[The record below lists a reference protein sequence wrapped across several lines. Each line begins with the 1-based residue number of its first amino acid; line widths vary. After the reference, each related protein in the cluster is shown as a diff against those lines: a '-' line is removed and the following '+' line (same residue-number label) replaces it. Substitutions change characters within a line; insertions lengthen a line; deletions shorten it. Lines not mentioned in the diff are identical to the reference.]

1 MNFITHLAM
10 RSRPVTILAII
21 MLTVISIN
29 SYINMQRELFPE
41 IEFPNIFVV
50 TVYPNSNPEAIARE
64 ITNPIESSISGISG
78 IQEIRSTSSNTSSN
92 ITVTFDFKKDLSK
105 AETELNS
112 AIRDLKMPT
121 GVQGP
126 FVQRINSDQFPTM
139 QLSVTAN
146 NNFWDS
152 NSIGGSSEPERISIL
167 SALQV
172 YVEQNITP
180 EITKIPGVNSVD
192 LVGGT
197 EQEIQIVLNN
207 DSMNRHG
214 ITSQQLEYAIA
225 QNNMDLPSGSID
237 DGITNKPVK
246 VRNSMTSLDSI
257 KSLIVGISR
266 NDFNSGGLKNFQNP
280 PSTPPA
286 KTQPSSNL
294 LAEIPA
300 DIPRCY
306 TEIQKYYESNSLK
319 AVSPL
324 PVCVSDVGEVLIA
337 PKPSNSISRTNGE
350 TSLTISIIKDP
361 AANTVDVTESIQKA
375 FSEIALPKG
384 ISIVEISNDG
394 PEIKESLNTLITE
407 GFYGFLFAIMIVFLF
422 LVSFRPNLL
431 KGLSMGIR
439 PTLVIVASIPLSILT
454 AIMLMYYLTDVALN
468 LMSLAGLAISVGRVV
483 DDSIVV
489 IENIYRH
496 VQMGE
501 DRIKAAMSATREVL
515 PPIVASTLATVV
527 VFIPLAFIEGL
538 VGEFFSPF
546 ALAVSLALI
555 ASGIVSIT
563 AIPVLGSFIIRPGD
577 LSDLDL
583 QKPTILQ
590 KIYESMLRWS
600 LSHKLISL
608 SLAILITGSS
618 LGLLLQIP
626 ITFFSSGSPEAINIS
641 VSMPP
646 GSSIQRTNN
655 AMLEI
660 EEVLNEYHQSKIVEN
675 YLTSIGGSAEF
686 WLGSSDSTN
695 TGYIFAN
702 LSENQPENLA
712 ETIRSRLSNIDNA
725 VVKVTEIVGG
735 PPQGGVEL
743 NISGANFDKVKTI
756 SENLESEL
764 SKIEGISNL
773 SNNASEGKD
782 EIVWTVDQEKAS
794 AIGLTTMSVAFQMRS
809 LMSGIQ
815 VSEIEI
821 DGKNY
826 TIMIRS
832 NPDDI
837 SDLQKLG
844 NYIISGPA
852 GETTLDS
859 IATSNIEP
867 SAVTITRVDGK
878 RTALIIGDITSEDTQ
893 SVGREVQSVIDSM
906 NLPSGVEVSSGGI
919 FSQIAEGFQDIFLAM
934 GLGIILVYLVMV
946 ATMGSLRSP
955 MIIMISLPLSIVGAL
970 VLLFLT
976 GKPLGLPA
984 MMGFLLLIGVV
995 VTNAVV
1001 LIVFVEQLRAK
1012 GFSTYDAIIEGG
1024 KVRVRPILMTAFATI
1039 FALIPLALASESN
1052 GLVGSE
1058 LATVVI
1064 GGLISSTFLTLLVVP
1079 IVYLIFFQSIPDIF
1093 KKDH

>member
-1 MNFITHLAM
+1 MNFITQLAM

-21 MLTVISIN
+21 MITLISIN
-29 SYINMQRELFPE
+29 SYMNMQRELFPE

-50 TVYPNSNPEAIARE
+50 SVYPNSNPEAIARE
-64 ITNPIESSISGISG
+64 ITAPIENSISGISG
-78 IQEIRSTSSNTSSN
+78 IKEIRSTSSNTSSN
-92 ITVTFDFKKDLSK
+92 ITITFDFKKDLSE
-105 AETELNS
+105 AETEVNS
-112 AIRDLKMPT
+112 AISDLKMPT

-146 NNFWDS
+146 NDFLNSREITES
-152 NSIGGSSEPERISIL
+152 NEPGEISIL
-167 SALQV
+167 SALQM

-180 EITKIPGVNSVD
+180 EINKISGVNSID

-197 EQEIQIVLNN
+197 DQEIQIVLNR
-207 DSMNRHG
+207 DSMNKLG
-214 ITSQQLEYAIA
+214 ITSQQLQYAIT

-237 DGITNKPVK
+237 DGITNKSVK
-246 VRNSMTSLDSI
+246 VRSKMVSLDSI
-257 KSLIVGISR
+257 RRLIVGLTPY
-266 NDFNSGGLKNFQNP
+266 DVNSAGPKNFQNP
-280 PSTPPA
+280 SSPTSSKMPSLSDPM
-286 KTQPSSNL
+286 
-294 LAEIPA
+294 AEIPN
-300 DIPRCY
+300 DVPRCY
-306 TEIQKYYESNSLK
+306 TEILNFYESNSLE
-319 AVSPL
+319 VISPL
-324 PVCVSDVGEVLIA
+324 PICVSDVGKVLITS
-337 PKPSNSISRTNGE
+337 KPSNSISRTNGE

-361 AANTVDVTESIQKA
+361 TANTVDVTESIQEKI
-375 FSEIALPKG
+375 SEIDLPKG
-384 ISIVEISNDG
+384 ISIVEITNDG

-422 LVSFRPNLL
+422 LVNFRPKLL

-439 PTLVIVASIPLSILT
+439 PTLVIIASIPLSILT

-496 VQMGE
+496 IQMGE
-501 DRIKAAMSATREVL
+501 DRVKAAMSATREVL

-527 VFIPLAFIEGL
+527 VFVPLAFIEGL

-555 ASGIVSIT
+555 ASGFVSIT

-577 LSDLDL
+577 LSNTEPP
-583 QKPTILQ
+583 KPTILQ
-590 KIYESMLRWS
+590 KVYESMLKWS

-608 SLAILITGSS
+608 SLAILITLSS
-618 LGLLLQIP
+618 LGLLFQIP
-626 ITFFSSGSPEAINIS
+626 VTFFSSGNPEALTIN
-641 VSMPP
+641 VTMPQ

-655 AMLEI
+655 TMLEI
-660 EEVLNEYHQSKIVEN
+660 EKVLEKYHESGILEN
-675 YLTSIGGSAEF
+675 YLTSIGSGDF
-686 WLGSSDSTN
+686 WLGATDSTN
-695 TGYIFAN
+695 TGVIYAN
-702 LSENQPENLA
+702 LNSDQPENLA
-712 ETIRSRLSNIDNA
+712 ETIRSRLSDIDNA
-725 VVKVTEIVGG
+725 VIKVTEIVGG

-743 NISGANFDKVKTI
+743 NISGSNFDKVKTV
-756 SENLESEL
+756 SKNLESKL
-764 SKIEGISNL
+764 SKIEGISNI

-794 AIGLTTMSVAFQMRS
+794 SIGLTTMSVAFQMRS

-844 NYIISGPA
+844 NYKISGPT
-852 GETTLDS
+852 GETTLNS
-859 IATSNIEP
+859 IAKSTIEP
-867 SAVTITRVDGK
+867 SAITITRVDGK
-878 RTALIIGDITSEDTQ
+878 RTALIIGDITSDDTQ
-893 SVGREVQSVIDSM
+893 SVGRDVQAVIDSLS
-906 NLPSGVEVSSGGI
+906 LPSGVEVSSGGI

-934 GLGIILVYLVMV
+934 GVGIVLVYLVMV

-970 VLLFLT
+970 ALLFLT

-1012 GFSTYDAIIEGG
+1012 GFSIYDAIIEGG

-1039 FALIPLALASESN
+1039 FALIPLALASETN

-1064 GGLISSTFLTLLVVP
+1064 GGLVSSTFLTLLIVP
-1079 IVYLIFFQSIPDIF
+1079 IVYLIFFQSIPDLF
-1093 KKDH
+1093 KKKC

>member
-1 MNFITHLAM
+1 MNFITQLAM

-21 MLTVISIN
+21 MLTIISVN
-29 SYINMQRELFPE
+29 AYINMQRELFPE

-64 ITNPIESSISGISG
+64 ITVPVENSISGISG
-78 IQEIRSTSSNTSSN
+78 IKEIRSTSSNTSSN
-92 ITVTFDFKKDLSK
+92 ITVTFDFKKDLSE
-105 AETELNS
+105 AETELNT
-112 AIRDLKMPT
+112 AINDINMPS
-121 GVQGP
+121 GIQGP

-146 NNFWDS
+146 DDFL
-152 NSIGGSSEPERISIL
+152 NSITTRDSSELEGISPL
-167 SALQV
+167 STLQE

-180 EITKIPGVNSVD
+180 EIDKISGVNSVD
-192 LVGGT
+192 LVGGAD
-197 EQEIQIVLNN
+197 QEIKIILNR
-207 DSMNRHG
+207 DSMAKLG
-214 ITSQQLEYAIA
+214 ITSQQLQYAIT

-237 DGITNKPVK
+237 DGFTNKPVK
-246 VRNSMTSLDSI
+246 VRNKITSLDSI
-257 KSLIVGISR
+257 RRLRVGVSPVNLNVLDPKS
-266 NDFNSGGLKNFQNP
+266 FQNP
-280 PSTPPA
+280 PP
-286 KTQPSSNL
+286 QMSSNIPL
-294 LAEIPA
+294 LSNPITEIPS
-300 DIPRCY
+300 DVPRCY
-306 TEIQKYYESNSLK
+306 TEILNFYESNSLE
-319 AVSPL
+319 VTSPL
-324 PVCVSDVGEVLIA
+324 PVCISDVGKVLISS
-337 PKPSNSISRTNGE
+337 KPSNSISRTNGE
-350 TSLTISIIKDP
+350 TSLSISIIKDP
-361 AANTVDVTESIQKA
+361 TSNTVDVTESIQETISGIDL
-375 FSEIALPKG
+375 SEG

-394 PEIKESLNTLITE
+394 PEIKESLNTLIKE

-422 LVSFRPNLL
+422 LVNFRPNLL

-439 PTLVIVASIPLSILT
+439 PTLVIIASIPLSILT

-496 VQMGE
+496 IQMGE
-501 DRIKAAMSATREVL
+501 DRVKAAMSATREVL

-563 AIPVLGSFIIRPGD
+563 AIPVLGSFIIRQGD
-577 LSDLDL
+577 LSNTQP
-583 QKPTILQ
+583 QKPTLLQ
-590 KIYESMLRWS
+590 KVYESMLRWS

-608 SLAILITGSS
+608 SLAILITLSS
-618 LGLLLQIP
+618 LGLLFQIP
-626 ITFFSSGSPEAINIS
+626 VTFFSSGNPEVLTIN
-641 VSMPP
+641 VTMPP
-646 GSSIQRTNN
+646 GSSVQRTNTT
-655 AMLEI
+655 MLEI
-660 EEVLNEYHQSKIVEN
+660 EKVLDEYYESKILEN
-675 YLTSIGGSAEF
+675 YLTSIGSGDF
-686 WLGSSDSTN
+686 WLGATDSTN
-695 TGYIFAN
+695 TGVIYAN
-702 LSENQPENLA
+702 LNSDQPENFA
-712 ETIRSRLSNIDNA
+712 ETIRSRLSDIDDA
-725 VVKVTEIVGG
+725 VIKVTEVAGG

-743 NISGANFDKVKTI
+743 NISGPNFEQVKI
-756 SENLESEL
+756 VSEDLESKL
-764 SKIEGISNL
+764 SEIEGVSNI

-794 AIGLTTMSVAFQMRS
+794 SIGLTTMSVAFQMRS

-837 SDLQKLG
+837 SDLEKLG
-844 NYIISGPA
+844 NYMISGPA
-852 GETTLDS
+852 GETTLNS
-859 IATSNIEP
+859 IAKSSIEP
-867 SAVTITRVDGK
+867 SAITITRVDGK
-878 RTALIIGDITSEDTQ
+878 RTALITGDITSEDTQ
-893 SVGREVQSVIDSM
+893 SVGRDVQALIDSLI
-906 NLPSGVEVSSGGI
+906 LPSGVEVSSGGI

-934 GLGIILVYLVMV
+934 GVGIVLVYLVMV

-970 VLLFLT
+970 ALLFLT

-1012 GFSTYDAIIEGG
+1012 GFSIYDAIIEGG
-1024 KVRVRPILMTAFATI
+1024 RVRVRPILMTAFATI
-1039 FALIPLALASESN
+1039 FALIPLALASETN

-1064 GGLISSTFLTLLVVP
+1064 GGLVSSTFLTLLIVP
-1079 IVYLIFFQSIPDIF
+1079 IVYLIFFESIPNLF
-1093 KKDH
+1093 KKKR

>member
-1 MNFITHLAM
+1 VHFITQIAM

-21 MLTVISIN
+21 MLTIISIN
-29 SYINMQRELFPE
+29 SYINMQRELFPQ
-41 IEFPNIFVV
+41 IEFPNLFIV
-50 TVYPNSNPEAIARE
+50 TIYPNSNPEAITRE
-64 ITNPIESSISGISG
+64 ITEPIENSISGISG
-78 IQEIRSTSSNTSSN
+78 IKEIRSTSTNTSSN

-112 AIRDLKMPT
+112 SIADLNVPT

-126 FVQRINSDQFPTM
+126 FVQRINSDAFPTM
-139 QLSVTAN
+139 ELSITAN
-146 NNFWDS
+146 NEFW
-152 NSIGGSSEPERISIL
+152 NSYDLPANDQQSLTLL
-167 SALQV
+167 SALQL
-172 YVEQNITP
+172 YIEENITP
-180 EITKIPGVNSVD
+180 QISKVSGVSSVN
-192 LVGGT
+192 LIGGND
-197 EQEIQIVLNN
+197 QEIQIILNR
-207 DSMNRHG
+207 DSMKKYG
-214 ITSQQLEYAIA
+214 ITSQQLQYSIV

-237 DGITNKPVK
+237 DGVTNKTVK
-246 VRNSMTSLDSI
+246 VRSRINSLDSI
-257 KSLIVGISR
+257 RNLIIGTSQPNFDSESNNPGNSFPSNQMPAVPLSESL
-266 NDFNSGGLKNFQNP
+266 NDLPTN
-280 PSTPPA
+280 
-286 KTQPSSNL
+286 
-294 LAEIPA
+294 
-300 DIPRCY
+300 IPRCY
-306 TEIQKYYESNSLK
+306 TQIKEFYDANSTDITG
-319 AVSPL
+319 PL
-324 PVCVSDVGEVLIA
+324 PICVSDIGEVLIA
-337 PKPSNSISRTNGE
+337 EKPSNSISRTNGE
-350 TSLTISIIKDP
+350 TSLKLSIIKDP
-361 AANTVDVTESIQKA
+361 TANTVDVTESIQGTL
-375 FSEIALPKG
+375 SDINLPRG
-384 ISIVEISNDG
+384 ISIVEITNDG
-394 PEIKESLNTLITE
+394 PEIKESLNTLIKE
-407 GFYGFLFAIMIVFLF
+407 GFYGFLFAIMIVFIF
-422 LVSFRPNLL
+422 LVNFKPNIL

-439 PTLVIVASIPLSILT
+439 PTLVIIASIPLSILT

-496 VQMGE
+496 IQMGE
-501 DRIKAAMSATREVL
+501 DRIKAAMAATREVL

-527 VFIPLAFIEGL
+527 VFVPLAFIEGL

-577 LSDLDL
+577 LTESDLK
-583 QKPTILQ
+583 KPSTLQ
-590 KIYESMLRWS
+590 KIYGSMLKWS

-608 SLAILITGSS
+608 SLAILITLSS
-618 LGLLLQIP
+618 LGLLFQIP
-626 ITFFSSGSPEAINIS
+626 VTFFSSGNPEAISIS
-641 VSMPP
+641 ASMPP
-646 GSSIQRTNN
+646 GTSINRTNQTI
-655 AMLEI
+655 LEI
-660 EEVLNEYHQSKIVEN
+660 EKVIDEYYESKIVEN
-675 YLTSIGGSAEF
+675 YSTTIGSADF
-686 WLGSSDSTN
+686 WSGSSDSTN
-695 TGYIFAN
+695 SGLIFVN
-702 LSENQPENLA
+702 LSEDPPEKLA
-712 ETIRSRLSNIDNA
+712 ETIQERLSEIDDA
-725 VVKVTEIVGG
+725 IIKVTEIAGG

-743 NISGANFDKVKTI
+743 NISGPNFEEVQ
-756 SENLESEL
+756 SVSQNLETKL
-764 SKIEGISNL
+764 SKIEGISNI

-794 AIGLTTMSVAFQMRS
+794 SIGLSTMSIAFQMRS
-809 LMSGIQ
+809 IMSGTQ

-844 NYIISGPA
+844 SNTISGPA

-859 IATSNIEP
+859 IAKRTIEP

-878 RTALIIGDITSEDTQ
+878 RTALIIGDITSDDTQ
-893 SVGREVQSVIDSM
+893 SVGKEVQSVIDSM
-906 NLPSGVEVSSGGI
+906 NLPTGVKVSSGGI
-919 FSQIAEGFQDIFLAM
+919 FDQIAEGFQDIFLAM
-934 GLGIILVYLVMV
+934 GVGIVLVYLVMV

-970 VLLFLT
+970 VLLFIT

-1039 FALIPLALASESN
+1039 FALIPLALASETN

-1064 GGLISSTFLTLLVVP
+1064 GGLVSSTFLTLLVVP
-1079 IVYLIFFQSIPDIF
+1079 IVYQIFFHSIPNMF
-1093 KKDH
+1093 KRDS

>member
-1 MNFITHLAM
+1 MHFITQIAM

-21 MLTVISIN
+21 MLTIISIN
-29 SYINMQRELFPE
+29 SYINMQRELFPQ
-41 IEFPNIFVV
+41 IEFPNLFIV
-50 TVYPNSNPEAIARE
+50 TIYPNSNPEAITRE
-64 ITNPIESSISGISG
+64 ITEPIENSISGISG
-78 IQEIRSTSSNTSSN
+78 IKEIRSTSTNTSSN

-112 AIRDLKMPT
+112 SIADLNVPT

-126 FVQRINSDQFPTM
+126 FVQRINSDAFPTM
-139 QLSVTAN
+139 ELSITAN
-146 NNFWDS
+146 NEFWNTYDIPANNQQS
-152 NSIGGSSEPERISIL
+152 LTLL
-167 SALQV
+167 SALQL
-172 YVEQNITP
+172 YIEENITP
-180 EITKIPGVNSVD
+180 QISKVSGVSSVN
-192 LVGGT
+192 LIGGND
-197 EQEIQIVLNN
+197 QEVQIILNR
-207 DSMNRHG
+207 DSMKKYG
-214 ITSQQLEYAIA
+214 ITSQQLQYSIA

-237 DGITNKPVK
+237 DGVTNKTVK
-246 VRNSMTSLDSI
+246 VRSRINSLDSI
-257 KSLIVGISR
+257 RNLIIGTSR
-266 NDFNSGGLKNFQNP
+266 PNFNSESNNSGNSFPSNQLPAVPLSESLNDLP
-280 PSTPPA
+280 P
-286 KTQPSSNL
+286 N
-294 LAEIPA
+294 
-300 DIPRCY
+300 IPRCY
-306 TEIQKYYESNSLK
+306 TQIKEFYDANSK
-319 AVSPL
+319 DITAPL
-324 PVCVSDVGEVLIA
+324 PICVSDIGEVLIA
-337 PKPSNSISRTNGE
+337 EKPSNSISRTNGE
-350 TSLTISIIKDP
+350 TSLKLSIIKDP
-361 AANTVDVTESIQKA
+361 TANTVDVTESIQGTL
-375 FSEIALPKG
+375 SDINLPMG
-384 ISIVEISNDG
+384 ISIVEITNDG
-394 PEIKESLNTLITE
+394 PEIKESLNTLIKE
-407 GFYGFLFAIMIVFLF
+407 GFYGFLFAIMIVFIF
-422 LVSFRPNLL
+422 LVNFKPNIL

-439 PTLVIVASIPLSILT
+439 PTLVIIASIPLSILT

-496 VQMGE
+496 IQMGE
-501 DRIKAAMSATREVL
+501 DRIKAAMTATREVL

-527 VFIPLAFIEGL
+527 VFVPLAFIEGL

-577 LSDLDL
+577 LTESDLK
-583 QKPTILQ
+583 KPSTLQ
-590 KIYESMLRWS
+590 KIYGSMLKWS

-608 SLAILITGSS
+608 SLAILITLSS
-618 LGLLLQIP
+618 LGLLFQIP
-626 ITFFSSGSPEAINIS
+626 VTFFSSGNPEEIS
-641 VSMPP
+641 ISASMPP
-646 GSSIQRTNN
+646 GTSINRTNQTI
-655 AMLEI
+655 LEI
-660 EEVLNEYHQSKIVEN
+660 EKVIDEYYESKIVEN
-675 YLTSIGGSAEF
+675 YSTTIGSADF
-686 WLGSSDSTN
+686 WSGSSDSTN
-695 TGYIFAN
+695 SGLIFVN
-702 LSENQPENLA
+702 LYEDPPEKLA
-712 ETIRSRLSNIDNA
+712 ETIQERLSGIDDA
-725 VVKVTEIVGG
+725 IIKVTEIAGG

-743 NISGANFDKVKTI
+743 NISGPNFQEIQSV
-756 SENLESEL
+756 SQNLETKL
-764 SKIEGISNL
+764 SKIEGISNI

-794 AIGLTTMSVAFQMRS
+794 SIGLSTMSIAFQMRS
-809 LMSGIQ
+809 IMSGTQ

-837 SDLQKLG
+837 SDLKKLG
-844 NYIISGPA
+844 SNTISGPA

-859 IATSNIEP
+859 IAKRTIEP

-878 RTALIIGDITSEDTQ
+878 RTALIIGDITSDDTQ

-906 NLPSGVEVSSGGI
+906 NLPTGVKVSSGGI
-919 FSQIAEGFQDIFLAM
+919 FDQIAEGFQDIFLAM
-934 GLGIILVYLVMV
+934 GVGIVLVYLVMV

-970 VLLFLT
+970 VLLFIT

-1039 FALIPLALASESN
+1039 FALIPLALASETN

-1064 GGLISSTFLTLLVVP
+1064 GGLVSSTFLTLLVVP
-1079 IVYLIFFQSIPDIF
+1079 IVYQIFFHSIPNIF
-1093 KKDH
+1093 KRDN

>member
-1 MNFITHLAM
+1 MHFITQIAM

-21 MLTVISIN
+21 MLTIISIN
-29 SYINMQRELFPE
+29 SYINMQRELFPQ
-41 IEFPNIFVV
+41 IEFPNLFIV
-50 TVYPNSNPEAIARE
+50 TIYPNSNPEAITRE
-64 ITNPIESSISGISG
+64 ITEPIENSISGISG
-78 IQEIRSTSSNTSSN
+78 IKEIRSTSTNTSSN

-112 AIRDLKMPT
+112 SIADLNVPT

-126 FVQRINSDQFPTM
+126 FVQRINSDAFPTM
-139 QLSVTAN
+139 ELSITAN
-146 NNFWDS
+146 NEFWNTYDIPANNQQS
-152 NSIGGSSEPERISIL
+152 LTLL
-167 SALQV
+167 SALQL
-172 YVEQNITP
+172 YIEENITP
-180 EITKIPGVNSVD
+180 QISKVSGVSSVN
-192 LVGGT
+192 LIGGND
-197 EQEIQIVLNN
+197 QEVQIILNR
-207 DSMNRHG
+207 DSMKKYG
-214 ITSQQLEYAIA
+214 ITSQQLQYSIA

-237 DGITNKPVK
+237 DGVTNKTVK
-246 VRNSMTSLDSI
+246 VRSRINSLDSI
-257 KSLIVGISR
+257 RNLIIGTSR
-266 NDFNSGGLKNFQNP
+266 PNFNSESNNSGNSFPSNQLPAVPLSESLNDLP
-280 PSTPPA
+280 P
-286 KTQPSSNL
+286 N
-294 LAEIPA
+294 
-300 DIPRCY
+300 IPRCY
-306 TEIQKYYESNSLK
+306 TQIKEFYDANSK
-319 AVSPL
+319 DITAPL
-324 PVCVSDVGEVLIA
+324 PICVSDIGEVLIA
-337 PKPSNSISRTNGE
+337 EKPSNSISRTNGE
-350 TSLTISIIKDP
+350 TSLKISIIKDP
-361 AANTVDVTESIQKA
+361 TANTVDVTENIQGTL
-375 FSEIALPKG
+375 SDINLPMG
-384 ISIVEISNDG
+384 ISIVEITNDG
-394 PEIKESLNTLITE
+394 PEIKESLNTLIKE
-407 GFYGFLFAIMIVFLF
+407 GFYGFLFAIMIVFIF
-422 LVSFRPNLL
+422 LVNFKPNIL

-439 PTLVIVASIPLSILT
+439 PTLVIIASIPLSILT

-496 VQMGE
+496 IQMGE
-501 DRIKAAMSATREVL
+501 DRIKAAMTATREVL

-527 VFIPLAFIEGL
+527 VFVPLAFIEGL

-577 LSDLDL
+577 LTESDLK
-583 QKPTILQ
+583 KPSTLQ
-590 KIYESMLRWS
+590 KIYGSMLKWS

-608 SLAILITGSS
+608 SLAILITISS
-618 LGLLLQIP
+618 LGLLFQIP
-626 ITFFSSGSPEAINIS
+626 VTFFSSGNPEAISIS
-641 VSMPP
+641 ASMPP
-646 GSSIQRTNN
+646 GTSINRTNQTI
-655 AMLEI
+655 LEI
-660 EEVLNEYHQSKIVEN
+660 EKVIDEYYESKIVEN
-675 YLTSIGGSAEF
+675 YSTTIGSADF
-686 WLGSSDSTN
+686 WSGSSDSTN
-695 TGYIFAN
+695 SGLIFVN
-702 LSENQPENLA
+702 LYEDPPEKLA
-712 ETIRSRLSNIDNA
+712 ETIQERLSGIDDA
-725 VVKVTEIVGG
+725 IIKVTEIAGG

-743 NISGANFDKVKTI
+743 NISGPNFEEIQSV
-756 SENLESEL
+756 SQNLETKL
-764 SKIEGISNL
+764 SKIEGISNI

-794 AIGLTTMSVAFQMRS
+794 SIGLSTMSIAFQMRS
-809 LMSGIQ
+809 IMSGTQ

-837 SDLQKLG
+837 SDLKKLG
-844 NYIISGPA
+844 SNTISGPA

-859 IATSNIEP
+859 IAKRTIEP

-878 RTALIIGDITSEDTQ
+878 RTALIIGDITSDDTQ

-906 NLPSGVEVSSGGI
+906 NLPTGVKVSSGGI
-919 FSQIAEGFQDIFLAM
+919 FDQIAEGFQDIFLAM
-934 GLGIILVYLVMV
+934 GVGIVLVYLVMV

-970 VLLFLT
+970 VLLFIT

-1039 FALIPLALASESN
+1039 FALIPLALASETN

-1064 GGLISSTFLTLLVVP
+1064 GGLVSSTFLTLLVVP
-1079 IVYLIFFQSIPDIF
+1079 IVYQIFFHSIPNIF
-1093 KKDH
+1093 KRDN

>member
-1 MNFITHLAM
+1 MHFITQIAM

-21 MLTVISIN
+21 MLTIISIN
-29 SYINMQRELFPE
+29 SYINMQRELFPQ
-41 IEFPNIFVV
+41 IEFPNLFIV
-50 TVYPNSNPEAIARE
+50 TIYPNSNPEAITRE
-64 ITNPIESSISGISG
+64 ITEPIENSISGISG
-78 IQEIRSTSSNTSSN
+78 IKEIRSTSTNTSSN

-112 AIRDLKMPT
+112 SIADLNVPS

-126 FVQRINSDQFPTM
+126 FVQRINSDAFPTM
-139 QLSVTAN
+139 ELSITAN
-146 NNFWDS
+146 NEFW
-152 NSIGGSSEPERISIL
+152 NSYDIPANNQQSLTLL
-167 SALQV
+167 SALQL
-172 YVEQNITP
+172 YIEENITP
-180 EITKIPGVNSVD
+180 QISKVSGVSSVN
-192 LVGGT
+192 LIGGND
-197 EQEIQIVLNN
+197 QEVQIILNR
-207 DSMNRHG
+207 DSMKKYG
-214 ITSQQLEYAIA
+214 ITSQQLQYSIA

-237 DGITNKPVK
+237 DGVTNKTVK
-246 VRNSMTSLDSI
+246 VRSRINSLDSI
-257 KSLIVGISR
+257 RNLIIGTSR
-266 NDFNSGGLKNFQNP
+266 PNFNSESNNSGNSFPSNQLPAVPLSESLNDLP
-280 PSTPPA
+280 P
-286 KTQPSSNL
+286 N
-294 LAEIPA
+294 
-300 DIPRCY
+300 IPRCY
-306 TEIQKYYESNSLK
+306 TQIKEFYDANSTDIT
-319 AVSPL
+319 APL
-324 PVCVSDVGEVLIA
+324 PICVSDIGEVLIA
-337 PKPSNSISRTNGE
+337 EKPSNSISRTNGE
-350 TSLTISIIKDP
+350 TSLKLSIIKDP
-361 AANTVDVTESIQKA
+361 TANTVDVTESIQGTL
-375 FSEIALPKG
+375 SDINLPMG
-384 ISIVEISNDG
+384 ISIVEITNDG
-394 PEIKESLNTLITE
+394 PEIKESLNTLIKE
-407 GFYGFLFAIMIVFLF
+407 GFYGFLFAIMIVFIF
-422 LVSFRPNLL
+422 LVNFKPNIL

-439 PTLVIVASIPLSILT
+439 PTLVIIASIPLSILT

-496 VQMGE
+496 IQMGE
-501 DRIKAAMSATREVL
+501 DRIKAAMTATREVL

-527 VFIPLAFIEGL
+527 VFVPLAFIEGL

-577 LSDLDL
+577 LTESDLK
-583 QKPTILQ
+583 KPSTLQ
-590 KIYESMLRWS
+590 KIYGSMLKWS

-608 SLAILITGSS
+608 SLAILITLSS
-618 LGLLLQIP
+618 LGLLFQIP
-626 ITFFSSGSPEAINIS
+626 VTFFSSGNPEAISIS
-641 VSMPP
+641 ASMPP
-646 GSSIQRTNN
+646 GTSINRTNQTI
-655 AMLEI
+655 LEI
-660 EEVLNEYHQSKIVEN
+660 EKVIDEYYESKIVEN
-675 YLTSIGGSAEF
+675 YSTTIGSADF
-686 WLGSSDSTN
+686 WSGSSDSTN
-695 TGYIFAN
+695 SGLIFVN
-702 LSENQPENLA
+702 LYEDPPEKLA
-712 ETIRSRLSNIDNA
+712 ETIQERLSGIDDA
-725 VVKVTEIVGG
+725 IIKVTEIAGG

-743 NISGANFDKVKTI
+743 NISGPNFEEVQ
-756 SENLESEL
+756 SVSQNLETKL
-764 SKIEGISNL
+764 SKIEGISNI

-794 AIGLTTMSVAFQMRS
+794 SIGLSTMSIAFQMRS
-809 LMSGIQ
+809 IMSGTQ

-837 SDLQKLG
+837 SDLKKLG
-844 NYIISGPA
+844 SNTISGPA

-859 IATSNIEP
+859 IAKRTIEP

-878 RTALIIGDITSEDTQ
+878 RTALIIGDITSDDTQ

-906 NLPSGVEVSSGGI
+906 NFPTGVKVSSGGI
-919 FSQIAEGFQDIFLAM
+919 FDQIAEGFQDIFLAM
-934 GLGIILVYLVMV
+934 GVGIVLVYLVMV

-970 VLLFLT
+970 VLLFIT

-1039 FALIPLALASESN
+1039 FALIPLALASETN

-1064 GGLISSTFLTLLVVP
+1064 GGLVSSTFLTLLVVP
-1079 IVYLIFFQSIPDIF
+1079 IVYQIFFHSIPNIF
-1093 KKDH
+1093 KRDN

>member
-1 MNFITHLAM
+1 MHFITQIAM

-21 MLTVISIN
+21 MLTIISIN
-29 SYINMQRELFPE
+29 SYINMQRELFPQ
-41 IEFPNIFVV
+41 IEFPNLFIV
-50 TVYPNSNPEAIARE
+50 TIYPNSNPEAITRE
-64 ITNPIESSISGISG
+64 ITEPIENSISGISG
-78 IQEIRSTSSNTSSN
+78 IKEIRSTSTNTSSN

-112 AIRDLKMPT
+112 SIADLNVPT

-126 FVQRINSDQFPTM
+126 FVQRINSDAFPTM
-139 QLSVTAN
+139 ELSITAN
-146 NNFWDS
+146 NEFW
-152 NSIGGSSEPERISIL
+152 NSYDIPANNQQSLTLL
-167 SALQV
+167 SALQL
-172 YVEQNITP
+172 YIEENITP
-180 EITKIPGVNSVD
+180 QISKVSGVSSAN
-192 LVGGT
+192 LIGGND
-197 EQEIQIVLNN
+197 QEVQIILNR
-207 DSMNRHG
+207 DAMKKYG
-214 ITSQQLEYAIA
+214 ITSQQLQYSIA

-237 DGITNKPVK
+237 DGVTNKTVK
-246 VRNSMTSLDSI
+246 VRSRINSLDSI
-257 KSLIVGISR
+257 KNLIIGTSQP
-266 NDFNSGGLKNFQNP
+266 NFDSESNNSGNSFPSNQMPAVPLSESLNDLP
-280 PSTPPA
+280 P
-286 KTQPSSNL
+286 N
-294 LAEIPA
+294 
-300 DIPRCY
+300 IPRCY
-306 TEIQKYYESNSLK
+306 TQIKEFYDANSTDIT
-319 AVSPL
+319 ASL
-324 PVCVSDVGEVLIA
+324 PICVSDIGEVLIA
-337 PKPSNSISRTNGE
+337 EKPSNSISRTNGE
-350 TSLTISIIKDP
+350 TSLKLSIIKDP
-361 AANTVDVTESIQKA
+361 SANTVDVTESIQGTL
-375 FSEIALPKG
+375 SDINLPRG
-384 ISIVEISNDG
+384 LSIVEITNDG

-407 GFYGFLFAIMIVFLF
+407 GFYGFLFAIMIVFIF
-422 LVSFRPNLL
+422 LVNFKPNIL

-439 PTLVIVASIPLSILT
+439 PTLVIIASIPLSILT

-501 DRIKAAMSATREVL
+501 DRIKAAMTATREVL

-527 VFIPLAFIEGL
+527 VFVPLAFIEGL

-577 LSDLDL
+577 LTESDLK
-583 QKPTILQ
+583 KPSTLQ
-590 KIYESMLRWS
+590 KIYGSMLKWS

-608 SLAILITGSS
+608 SLAILITLSS
-618 LGLLLQIP
+618 LGLLFQIP
-626 ITFFSSGSPEAINIS
+626 VTFFSSGNPEAISIS
-641 VSMPP
+641 ASMPP
-646 GSSIQRTNN
+646 GTSINRTNQTI
-655 AMLEI
+655 LEI
-660 EEVLNEYHQSKIVEN
+660 EKVIDEYYESKIVEN
-675 YLTSIGGSAEF
+675 YSTTIGSADF
-686 WLGSSDSTN
+686 WSGSSDSTN
-695 TGYIFAN
+695 SGLIFVN
-702 LSENQPENLA
+702 LYEDPPEKLA
-712 ETIRSRLSNIDNA
+712 ETIQERLSEIDDA
-725 VVKVTEIVGG
+725 IIKVTEIAGG

-743 NISGANFDKVKTI
+743 NISGPNFEEVQ
-756 SENLESEL
+756 SVSQNLETKL
-764 SKIEGISNL
+764 SKIEGISNI

-794 AIGLTTMSVAFQMRS
+794 SIGLSTMSIAFQMRS
-809 LMSGIQ
+809 IMSGIQ

-837 SDLQKLG
+837 SDLKKLG
-844 NYIISGPA
+844 NYTISGPA
-852 GETTLDS
+852 GETTLDN
-859 IATSNIEP
+859 IANRTIEP

-878 RTALIIGDITSEDTQ
+878 RTALIIGDITSDDTQ

-906 NLPSGVEVSSGGI
+906 NLPTGVKVSSGGI
-919 FSQIAEGFQDIFLAM
+919 FDQIAEGFQDIFLAM
-934 GLGIILVYLVMV
+934 GIGIVLVYLVMV

-970 VLLFLT
+970 VLLFIT

-1012 GFSTYDAIIEGG
+1012 GFSIYDAIIEGG

-1039 FALIPLALASESN
+1039 FALIPLALASETN

-1064 GGLISSTFLTLLVVP
+1064 GGLVSSTFLTLLVVP
-1079 IVYLIFFQSIPDIF
+1079 IVYQIFFQSIPNMF
-1093 KKDH
+1093 KRDS